1 MVCCPNWIIFSNGI
15 VEKDIDS
22 IYKRRYTYNVDVS
35 GTGIPPPMASNN
47 RPAEGQGLALRV
59 TL

>member
-1 MVCCPNWIIFSNGI
+1 MIFSNGI